1 MFKEELNISKK
12 TKRGILLLVFLCL
25 VIIYTPRFLVWW
37 QPSEKLKLTFQEKE
51 NAQRI
56 TTLSAKRETN
66 RKNSYKKKRKFH
78 RPPAKFDPNS
88 YTEKEWMALGLSE
101 KQVGVVLKF
110 TKNGI
115 RSNEDLQRIFVIS
128 EELFEMIKDSTLY
141 PKKEWK
147 EDGVKNHFA
156 ERKIDA
162 PKPIIELNTA
172 DAAELESIP
181 GIGPF
186 LSKMILERR
195 AKLGGFVTKSQL
207 LEIYR
212 FDQEKLDAVDKFIR
226 VNPEI
231 IEKLHINEVTIEQLK
246 NHPYI
251 DYKVA
256 NSIVKMRQQKGSYS
270 RIEELKE
277 SVLINEELFQKLK
290 PYVYL

>member
-1 MFKEELNISKK
+1 M
-12 TKRGILLLVFLCL
+12 
-25 VIIYTPRFLVWW
+25 
-37 QPSEKLKLTFQEKE
+37 TFQEKE
-51 NAQRI
+51 NKQRI
-56 TTLSAKRETN
+56 AALSEKREAN
-66 RKNSYKKKRKFH
+66 RKNSYKKKSKFH
-78 RPPAKFDPNS
+78 RPPAKFDPNA

-128 EELFEMIKDSTLY
+128 EELFELIKDSTVY
-141 PKKEWK
+141 PQKEYGAKNNFSEKKA
-147 EDGVKNHFA
+147 D
-156 ERKIDA
+156 
-162 PKPIIELNTA
+162 PQKPQIVSVELNTA
-172 DAAELESIP
+172 DAQELEAIP
-181 GIGPF
+181 GIGSY

-212 FDQEKLDAVDKFIR
+212 FDQEKLDAVDKYIR
-226 VNPEI
+226 INPEI
-231 IEKLHINEVTIEQLK
+231 IEKLNINEVTIEQLK

-251 DYKVA
+251 EYKVA

-270 RIEELKE
+270 RLDELKE